1 MKLPEWIP
9 DVREVAGR
17 VTQSSA
23 FEYFIISMIVANG
36 VLLGLET
43 SGTLEDRYGSWLG
56 LGHQVILG
64 IFIAEAALKI
74 YAVAP
79 KIDRYFRDGWNVFDF
94 TVVVLSLIP
103 AVGPLAT
110 VARTARLLR
119 VMRLISAMQE
129 LRLIVATLVRSIP
142 SMLHIVALMALV
154 VYIYAII
161 GHQLFAEH
169 DPARWRNLAVSVLT
183 LFQVITLEEWSIIM
197 HKVMEAHSLAW
208 IYFVSYVV
216 LATFVVVNLFIA
228 VVINNLDEAKQKSL
242 RELERPH
249 TRDELL
255 RELRSARDALHR
267 LEEQLERSEVP
278 APAPAP
284 DPHGDGDGPP
294 R

>member
-1 MKLPEWIP
+1 MPAAIP
-9 DVREVAGR
+9 DLREVTGR
-17 VTQSSA
+17 VTQSTA
-23 FEYFIISMIVANG
+23 FEYFIITMIIANG
-36 VLLGLET
+36 ALLGLET
-43 SGTLEDRYGSWLG
+43 SGAIEDRYGYWLG
-56 LGHQVILG
+56 IGHQVILA

-94 TVVVLSLIP
+94 TVVVISLIP

-142 SMLHIVALMALV
+142 SMLHIVALMGLV

-169 DPARWRNLAVSVLT
+169 DPDRWGNLAVSVLT

-197 HKVMEAHSLAW
+197 HKVMEEQPLAW
-208 IYFVSYVV
+208 VYFISYVV

-278 APAPAP
+278 PAGTAP
-284 DPHGDGDGPP
+284 DPEADGEGPP